1 MKKFTYLSLILIL
14 ILYISL
20 LGCGNSK
27 SEKAQSE
34 LKELNKKHQLALSEN
49 TKLSNEIE
57 RLQKENKELRIK
69 NEMLANK
76 QEDLKEWSE
85 KLVEGYGTG
94 IWYIDKWSLP
104 IFVKSMPSADVNK
117 IIEELNLRF
126 AKDSL
131 PRIIF
136 KKIKNKTVYVGL
148 DNDDLLTQRMG
159 SYGAATYLNS
169 VTYSIASVKGIN
181 CVWFEFEE
189 GDHAI
194 PGEYCR

>member
-1 MKKFTYLSLILIL
+1 MKKFTYLSIILIL

-20 LGCGNSK
+20 LACGNSK
-27 SEKAQSE
+27 SEKAQLE
-34 LKELNKKHQLALSEN
+34 LKELNKKHQSALSEN
-49 TKLSNEIE
+49 LKLAKEIE
-57 RLQKENKELRIK
+57 KLQKENKELRIK
-69 NEMLANK
+69 NEMLDSR
-76 QEDLKEWSE
+76 QDELKEWSE

-104 IFVKSMPSADVNK
+104 IFVKSMPSADVKK
-117 IIEELNLRF
+117 IIEELNMRF
-126 AKDSL
+126 AKDGL

-136 KKIKNKTVYVGL
+136 KEIKNKTVYVGV

-159 SYGAATYLNS
+159 SYGASTYLNS

-194 PGEYCR
+194 PGEYCK